1 MELCNHDS
9 CVSGCGP
16 YIGNLNLVVP
26 LSIFICHCEAL
37 WMRALQ
43 LENSCE
49 KLHDDKKYS
58 LQLCEG
64 RSHVQSVRKIFS
76 SEDMGVSLM
85 GSLKNNDL
93 LHDVQLTL
101 SGGTVSAIKAKCEME
116 VDRIEK
122 QFDDCIAFLLRVIF
136 SLRWV

>member
-1 MELCNHDS
+1 MHTLLQTSACLKSFYSQHGLFMELCNHDS
-9 CVSGCGP
+9 CVCGCGP

-85 GSLKNNDL
+85 GSLK
-93 LHDVQLTL
+93 V
-101 SGGTVSAIKAKCEME
+101 SGWFPIS
-116 VDRIEK
+116 
-122 QFDDCIAFLLRVIF
+122 
-136 SLRWV
+136 